1 MATQNIESD
10 QSVFDRIASEIMT
23 AFALIIEQ
31 TTKRRDQL
39 LTQLNELRIQ
49 IQEKIQSQ
57 ISGLKELEQ
66 MRTQIMEMSVKQN
79 FLLKIQEASLAPIEN
94 QINDL
99 KEKSVSEPL
108 LRFECPL
115 TEMLDKMETL
125 GAIIDEQV
133 NVNVKPSNEQRIDY
147 SKKILAKRTIG
158 KVGTENSE
166 FQYPLRMH
174 VSNIGLL
181 YVVDRDNKRVQVFDV
196 ENCKFLLQFGQ
207 SQFTRP
213 NGITANNKFCFI
225 TDSTENKIFKFSIE
239 DYSLVKVN
247 QGAGG
252 SNENLDK
259 PVGIA
264 ISEDELLY
272 VADNA
277 NNRVCVYDST
287 SLNYVS
293 ELGVGM
299 LLSPRDVIISSDKIF
314 VLDVGPLCLHT
325 FDKSGM
331 KLRSILTCGK
341 DKQILTPSSFC
352 LDSDMN
358 ILITDVGSR
367 TLKVFSSEG
376 ELLHKI
382 GKDAP
387 GTESV
392 GGCFGVALFRSD
404 IFISCA
410 EPFDCIKIF

>member
-10 QSVFDRIASEIMT
+10 HSVFDRIASEIMT
-23 AFALIIEQ
+23 AFSLIIEQ

-66 MRTQIMEMSVKQN
+66 MRTHLMEMSIKQN
-79 FLLKIQEASLAPIEN
+79 FLLKVQEASLAPIEN

-125 GAIIDEQV
+125 GAIMDEQV

-158 KVGTENSE
+158 KEGTGNGE
-166 FQYPLRMH
+166 FHCPLRMH
-174 VSNIGLL
+174 ISNNGKL
-181 YVVDRDNKRVQVFDV
+181 YVVDSDNKRVQVFDA
-196 ENCKFLLQFGQ
+196 ENWKFFLHFGQ
-207 SQFTRP
+207 SQFTAP
-213 NGITANNKFCFI
+213 NGITANNKFCFV
-225 TDSTENKIFKFSIE
+225 TDFNENKIFKFRIG
-239 DYSLVKVN
+239 DYSLVKVS

-252 SNENLDK
+252 SNENLNK
-259 PVGIA
+259 PGGIA
-264 ISEDELLY
+264 ISGDELLY
-272 VADNA
+272 VADND
-277 NNRVCVYDST
+277 NNRVCVYDSI

-299 LLSPRDVIISSDKIF
+299 LLSPREVHISSNKIF
-314 VLDVGPLCLHT
+314 VLDRAPLCLHT

-341 DKQILTPSSFC
+341 DEQILTPASFC

-358 ILITDVGSR
+358 ILITDYGSR

-382 GKDAP
+382 GEHGP

-392 GGCFGVALFRSD
+392 GKCFRVVLFKEY
-404 IFISCA
+404 IFVSCCA
-410 EPFDCIKIF
+410 PFHCIKVF